1 MSTSPDEAGFD
12 GADLA
17 ERVYRGQGSQRQVD
31 DTKALTC
38 LATKGPPA
46 EHLNRTRPSDSDRVV
61 TDGCAICT
69 RSAVRCRCATSVRR
83 TVIAVLLLVA
93 DLILF
98 GWFFYLEWAP

>member
-1 MSTSPDEAGFD
+1 MSTSPDEADFD

-69 RSAVRCRCATSVRR
+69 LRRAVPLRYFCPAHRHSR
-83 TVIAVLLLVA
+83 TVARC
-93 DLILF
+93 
-98 GWFFYLEWAP
+98 